1 MQISVLKNGRELSP
15 WAPGL
20 AFVARENL
28 QVVFDE
34 CEIHRFA
41 ADRCRR
47 LPRQWQK
54 VGECWNQFKVGSDI
68 HLHRRHLLSLF
79 RTYLVA
85 SRQKTCQ
92 ELPGVKSM
100 KKEEDWLWEHGA
112 SRQHVRFMMF
122 YVVSV
127 LSNLIWCY
135 SGTVL
140 APESCICVAPMICT
154 RLSIVRVRLSSFHGL
169 QLKPLAVGPVL
180 HKIHPLATW
189 PKRILP
195 PRDAYGIECPRGKAC
210 QWLILTKSVHSLEP
224 WGATER
230 KRTSSNNSNIFK

>member
-1 MQISVLKNGRELSP
+1 MSNVRFPQCWICLMVTLVQQIYANLSFEKWPGAP

-79 RTYLVA
+79 QTYLVT

-100 KKEEDWLWEHGA
+100 KKEED
-112 SRQHVRFMMF
+112 
-122 YVVSV
+122 
-127 LSNLIWCY
+127 
-135 SGTVL
+135 
-140 APESCICVAPMICT
+140 
-154 RLSIVRVRLSSFHGL
+154 
-169 QLKPLAVGPVL
+169 
-180 HKIHPLATW
+180 
-189 PKRILP
+189 
-195 PRDAYGIECPRGKAC
+195 
-210 QWLILTKSVHSLEP
+210 
-224 WGATER
+224 
-230 KRTSSNNSNIFK
+230 